1 MSSITINGKNSYTD
15 FGALLTSRSTPPPN
29 IRDISATIPY
39 RNGDICF
46 TYQNGGKPT
55 YDTRTLTY
63 KFVFMDCPKTALR
76 KTVADFENWILSA
89 GECDLYDDAE
99 IYHYKA
105 RAISCA
111 ESEKGYHVEVTATF
125 KAQPYKISDD
135 FSDKGFDDFS
145 FENDCL
151 NLTNMTLTA
160 IKMAPHAPMGVL
172 RIYLYSDVPIKPR
185 LIYRRSADDTDKVG
199 FTYFQNNNIDISEK
213 VYRPTEKPFD
223 MDELILQPGLN
234 TLSAYGFGSLT
245 LSLHEE
251 VL

>member
-1 MSSITINGKNSYTD
+1 MSSITINGKNSYAD
-15 FGALLTSRSTPPPN
+15 FGALLTSRSTPPPS

-76 KTVADFENWILSA
+76 KAVADFENWILSA

-105 RAISCA
+105 RAISCT

-125 KAQPYKISDD
+125 KAQPYKLSDD

-145 FENDCL
+145 FE
-151 NLTNMTLTA
+151 
-160 IKMAPHAPMGVL
+160 IKFH
-172 RIYLYSDVPIKPR
+172 
-185 LIYRRSADDTDKVG
+185 
-199 FTYFQNNNIDISEK
+199 
-213 VYRPTEKPFD
+213 
-223 MDELILQPGLN
+223 
-234 TLSAYGFGSLT
+234 GFGWRGN
-245 LSLHEE
+245 E
-251 VL
+251 VRYLFLLASIVLIIILRTYAIPVIIVLYIVVSAVRWLCMRSGNPDKAPKA